1 MKSLKIIALAGILA
15 ALTGCS
21 GACKSLGQAPG
32 AFSGS
37 TGWTGIANIGITGI
51 QAGICG
57 AGVMLEKAQQ
67 GSNSDNGNTE
77 TEEKKQTIADKDM
90 QDYLKR
96 MKE

>member
-1 MKSLKIIALAGILA
+1 MKSLKIVALAAIVV

-37 TGWTGIANIGITGI
+37 TGWTGIANIGLTGI

-57 AGVMLEKAQQ
+57 AGVMLDRAKQSGAEAVDD
-67 GSNSDNGNTE
+67 G
-77 TEEKKQTIADKDM
+77 EKKETMAERDLREHM
-90 QDYLKR
+90 QR
-96 MKE
+96 MKERGE

>member
-1 MKSLKIIALAGILA
+1 MESFKIIVLVAVMA

-32 AFSGS
+32 AFSGG

-57 AGVMLEKAQQ
+57 AGVLIDKAGQSS
-67 GSNSDNGNTE
+67 GTVE
-77 TEEKKQTIADKDM
+77 AEEKKPTIADQDM
-90 QDYLKR
+90 QEYLQN
-96 MKE
+96 MKK